1 MSHLAYQLLLAHAL
15 KQRVRLKVL
24 HHPQMQINDVGD
36 RVQQPLGSEL
46 ERHTQ
51 AHLPRRRA
59 RTRTRLAGPRC
70 VRCEWC
76 ARGSV
81 CTV

>member
-1 MSHLAYQLLLAHAL
+1 MSHLTYQLLLAHAL

-24 HHPQMQINDVGD
+24 HHPEMQINNVSD
-36 RVQQPLGSEL
+36 RVQQPLGSER
-46 ERHTQ
+46 ERHIL

-70 VRCEWC
+70 VQCELC
-76 ARGSV
+76 ACG
-81 CTV
+81 